1 MLTSACCAVQGQM
14 KWNPVLLKWEGNE
27 SSLRDFDNVI
37 ASSARPALISPLGPL
52 SPRKVYS
59 TSPLANLPGSDDQ
72 QANTNSI
79 EQKILS
85 ISNPHGTTPSLSGV
99 RIVGDMIFDPV
110 KRSWFSTSSEGEEEI
125 NFGDDEEEDDGD
137 DQNKTHK
144 IDAWEGGEQA
154 RLKTRRSFAKDW
166 SSNAS
171 STGDDQQ
178 ESNWSFAEFSR
189 KQRDADKRH
198 KEEMNAWREAQATQI
213 QTMPDIRK
221 VSSIGSLYLPACAE
235 LESLTCLPL
244 CSTSVIN

>member
-1 MLTSACCAVQGQM
+1 MTLLAFSLYDASLTYLSTAVQGQM

-52 SPRKVYS
+52 SPRNVY
-59 TSPLANLPGSDDQ
+59 TKSPLANLPGSGDQ
-72 QANTNSI
+72 QANANSI

-85 ISNPHGTTPSLSGV
+85 ISNPHGTTPSLGGV

-125 NFGDDEEEDDGD
+125 NFGDDEEEDDHD
-137 DQNKTHK
+137 DGQNKPRK

-154 RLKTRRSFAKDW
+154 RLKTRRSFANDW

-171 STGDDQQ
+171 STGDDQL

-189 KQRDADKRH
+189 KQREADKRH
-198 KEEMNAWREAQATQI
+198 KEEMKAWKEVEARQSQF
-213 QTMPDIRK
+213 MPDIRK
-221 VSSIGSLYLPACAE
+221 VSS
-235 LESLTCLPL
+235 CL
-244 CSTSVIN
+244 